1 MTVLDKDLNWR
12 KRRYM
17 YVTIKALNTIDT
29 LNVSFNGVNRIHL
42 WSIVH
47 IIFYAYLQGGDVS
60 IIVV

>member
-1 MTVLDKDLNWR
+1 
-12 KRRYM
+12 M

-29 LNVSFNGVNRIHL
+29 LNVSFNGVNIIHL